1 MTARKR
7 LAAPMP
13 MPSFIAPCLA
23 TLATEPPIG
32 SEWAHEIKYDGYR
45 LQARIDAGAVQL
57 LTRSGLDWTGKFGA
71 LAKRLGKIKVA
82 SAILDGEVVV
92 ENEHGASSFS
102 DLVADLKAGRS
113 ERMVFIAFDL
123 LFHDGADLREMP
135 LAERKGALKRL
146 LAPQK
151 KLGLLRYSDHVL
163 GHGATMLTEAC
174 KLGLEGIIS
183 KRLDK
188 PYLSGRGTIWLKSK
202 CIATDEFVVIGYLDS
217 KPVKNA
223 IGALVLGYYDDKQ
236 LIYAGRVGT
245 GFDRK
250 TASALWQN
258 FQSLRT
264 DKSPL
269 ASPLDAQQAK
279 DVVWL
284 RPRLVAQVEYR
295 SWTRDGI
302 LRHAAFKALRGD
314 KSAKSVA
321 HPSAAQRTR

>member
-7 LAAPMP
+7 ATPP

-23 TLATEPPIG
+23 TLATEPPTG

-45 LQARIDAGAVQL
+45 LQARIEAGAVQL
-57 LTRSGLDWTGKFGA
+57 LTRTGLDWTDRFGA
-71 LAKRLGKIKVA
+71 LAKRMAKLKVA
-82 SAILDGEVVV
+82 SAIMDGEVVV
-92 ENEHGASSFS
+92 ENEHGASSFA

-113 ERMVFIAFDL
+113 GRMVFVAFDL
-123 LFHDGADLREMP
+123 LFHDGADLRKLP
-135 LAERKGALKRL
+135 LAERKAVLKRV
-146 LAPQK
+146 LAPHK

-202 CIATDEFVVIGYLDS
+202 CIATDEFVIIGYLNS

-236 LIYAGRVGT
+236 LVYAGRVGT

-250 TASALWQN
+250 TASDLWQHL
-258 FQSLRT
+258 QKLRSE
-264 DKSPL
+264 KPSL
-269 ASPLDAQQAK
+269 ASPLDGQQTK
-279 DVVWL
+279 DVVWVK
-284 RPRLVAQVEYR
+284 PRLLAQIEYR

-302 LRHAAFKALRGD
+302 LRHAAFKTLRNE
-314 KSAKSVA
+314 KSPKNVT
-321 HPSAAQRTR
+321 HPGIPQKTR

>member
-7 LAAPMP
+7 SPPQIAMP
-13 MPSFIAPCLA
+13 PFIAPCLA
-23 TLATEPPIG
+23 TLATEPPMG
-32 SEWAHEIKYDGYR
+32 SEWVHEIKYDGYR
-45 LQARIDAGAVQL
+45 LQARIEAGDVRL

-71 LAKRLGKIKVA
+71 LAKRIGNIKVA

-92 ENEHGASSFS
+92 ENEHGASSFA
-102 DLVADLKAGRS
+102 DLVADLKAGQS
-113 ERMVFIAFDL
+113 ERMLFIAFDL
-123 LFHDGADLREMP
+123 LFHDGLDLRQMP
-135 LAERKGALKRL
+135 LAERKAALKRV
-146 LAPQK
+146 LARHK
-151 KLGLLRYSDHVL
+151 KLGGLRYSDHVL
-163 GHGATMLTEAC
+163 GHGDKMLTEAC

-236 LIYAGRVGT
+236 LVYAGRVGT

-250 TASALWQN
+250 TASALWQT
-258 FQSLRT
+258 FQRLRT

-279 DVVWL
+279 DVVWV
-284 RPRLVAQVEYR
+284 RPRLVAQIEYR

-302 LRHAAFKALRGD
+302 LRHAAFKALRDD
-314 KSAKSVA
+314 KSAKNVT
-321 HPSAAQRTR
+321 HPGTTQRMR